1 MNLKNKIK
9 KIIGITNIKFVKS
22 WFLSSKD
29 KKMIKQR
36 HLFYSQFLPLGSL
49 YFDIGANYGNRIEP
63 LINED
68 VKIVAVEPQHE
79 CIRFLHQKYGKKIT
93 ILENGV
99 GSKQENKLMYIA
111 PNANIL
117 SSFSEDWIKST
128 QESGRF
134 NQVEWNKTQEIK
146 MITLDYLIATYGKP
160 DFVKIDVE
168 GFELEVLKGLSQDLK
183 VLSLEYTVPEC
194 SAALTECLSYLEALS
209 NTTLSFNYC
218 VTENMVFSLPEW
230 VSYNEINR
238 IINSPAFL
246 ATKFGDIYVKFNS

>member
-29 KKMIKQR
+29 KKMIQQR
-36 HLFYSQFLPLGSL
+36 HLFYSQFLPSGSL

-68 VKIVAVEPQHE
+68 IKIIAVEPQQE
-79 CIRFLHQKYGKKIT
+79 CIRFLQQKYGKKIT

-194 SAALTECLSYLEALS
+194 SATLTQCLSYLEALS
-209 NTTLSFNYC
+209 STPLSFNYC
-218 VTENMVFSLPEW
+218 VTENMIFSLPEW
-230 VSYNEINR
+230 VSYNEIN
-238 IINSPAFL
+238 IIIKSPAFL